1 MQGQGHCQVR
11 KQARKLAV
19 NEKIM
24 EENVNLLSEQI
35 PPRVFSWNEA
45 MYARPRTLSGKEAS
59 KKAGSME
66 EMSTYFVSR
75 YHQGYFPGM
84 RQCMQ
89 DQGHSQVRKQARKQ
103 EAWKK

>member
-1 MQGQGHCQVR
+1 
-11 KQARKLAV
+11 
-19 NEKIM
+19 
-24 EENVNLLSEQI
+24 
-35 PPRVFSWNEA
+35 
-45 MYARPRTLSGKEAS
+45 MYARPRTLSGKEAR

-89 DQGHSQVRKQARKQ
+89 GQRHSQLRKQARKLVLYEGKHGRNVNLLCEQ
-103 EAWKK
+103 ISPRVFSWDEAMYARPKTLSVKEASKKACTE